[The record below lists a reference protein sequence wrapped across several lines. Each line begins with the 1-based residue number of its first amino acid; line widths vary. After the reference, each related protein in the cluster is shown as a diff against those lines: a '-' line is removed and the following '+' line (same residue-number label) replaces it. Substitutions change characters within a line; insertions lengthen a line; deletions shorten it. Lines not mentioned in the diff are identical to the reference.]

1 MILGDLI
8 KKYREENGM
17 SMEQFAQRSGLSKAY
32 VSILERNRNPVNGK
46 PVVPSLETIKSV
58 AQAIG
63 KDFNDVI
70 ALLDGNQQVQLASPS
85 PAGRDDLTGEVQP
98 EIEMK
103 DQLMAFYGEVKD
115 DLTED
120 DIDDIMASM
129 RVKAERN
136 KRKGTGV

>member
-63 KDFNDVI
+63 KDFNDGS
-70 ALLDGNQQVQLASPS
+70 ALLD
-85 PAGRDDLTGEVQP
+85 
-98 EIEMK
+98 
-103 DQLMAFYGEVKD
+103 
-115 DLTED
+115 
-120 DIDDIMASM
+120 
-129 RVKAERN
+129 
-136 KRKGTGV
+136 